1 MSLYAGLEF
10 INERR
15 PFKENFLYDTEK
27 ENILSV
33 SLGQV
38 VMVTLKLSQCL
49 GIALKYP
56 MVFSS
61 NRSWIVQQDRS
72 ETKMLPLYVSYR
84 TDYKTLDLAIV
95 LLRRNLRNI
104 LSALERIK
112 DRQGYGKVQSSGG
125 QDAQSPPEPVFDNQL
140 LLFLYRIADFQVY

>member
-1 MSLYAGLEF
+1 MFFIPEARQLYSGLEF
-10 INERR
+10 IQDSR

-49 GIALKYP
+49 GIPLKYP

-61 NRSWIVQQDRS
+61 NRSSIVMQERS
-72 ETKMLPLYVSYR
+72 ETRMLPLYVSYR
-84 TDYKTLDLAIV
+84 NDYKTLD
-95 LLRRNLRNI
+95 
-104 LSALERIK
+104 
-112 DRQGYGKVQSSGG
+112 
-125 QDAQSPPEPVFDNQL
+125 
-140 LLFLYRIADFQVY
+140 

>member
-38 VMVTLKLSQCL
+38 VMVTLKLS
-49 GIALKYP
+49 
-56 MVFSS
+56 
-61 NRSWIVQQDRS
+61 
-72 ETKMLPLYVSYR
+72 
-84 TDYKTLDLAIV
+84 
-95 LLRRNLRNI
+95 
-104 LSALERIK
+104 
-112 DRQGYGKVQSSGG
+112 
-125 QDAQSPPEPVFDNQL
+125 
-140 LLFLYRIADFQVY
+140 